1 MKKLEIISTMEL
13 ISKNL
18 KKEREIHIK
27 LSIFQTIIP
36 KNWTKAWRI

>member
-1 MKKLEIISTMEL
+1 MMKLERISTMEL
-13 ISKNL
+13 ISKIL

-36 KNWTKAWRI
+36 KS